1 MKYSLRNNERAT
13 RMKGEFTSLR
23 KAHVMSCNRHFIF
36 TEAVMRENK
45 LVDLSID
52 FSILNIHVSAFCAR
66 TVEILRRTL
75 DADCL
80 RSAADYK

>member
-1 MKYSLRNNERAT
+1 
-13 RMKGEFTSLR
+13 
-23 KAHVMSCNRHFIF
+23 
-36 TEAVMRENK
+36 MRENK